1 MKSEGWDEAFLRRIP
16 CYRKHMNLALRT
28 IRGWWYRRYP
38 SLNKEWHRKRL
49 AGYERRWGLEQEGF
63 TKEGFFRIFQRRVLS
78 HCRPGLFYE
87 MVTGDGLVGSLGV
100 WLERLGQGWKVEAW
114 EHRPAPLASLRK
126 NRQQTRIH
134 EGRLTSWSAK
144 ERKKD
149 LVGITTRGS
158 REAAGVC
165 REIRANQI
173 RPQWVGIWNPSR
185 RPVWLKRL
193 GKSGYCL
200 ELVYDR
206 MEFYVDGERESGVGG
221 QGSGVREELKSEKSE

>member
-1 MKSEGWDEAFLRRIP
+1 
-16 CYRKHMNLALRT
+16 
-28 IRGWWYRRYP
+28 
-38 SLNKEWHRKRL
+38 
-49 AGYERRWGLEQEGF
+49 LEQEGF

-126 NRQQTRIH
+126 NRQQTGIH
-134 EGRLTSWSAK
+134 EGRLMSWSAK

-165 REIRANQI
+165 REIRASQI

-193 GKSGYCL
+193 GKSGYRL

-206 MEFYVDGERESGVGG
+206 MEFYRWRS
-221 QGSGVREELKSEKSE
+221 K